1 MITILL
7 YKKNI
12 KRDIVNNNLNNIFQQ
27 LLRAK
32 QHIARSRSI
41 LSDNIDNIDDNL
53 KQKDDLP
60 HGTARNQGHLFS
72 LPFGQKSK
80 LSKPNILF

>member
-53 KQKDDLP
+53 KQ
-60 HGTARNQGHLFS
+60 LFFNTKIRFATKIYKNNR
-72 LPFGQKSK
+72 L
-80 LSKPNILF
+80 